1 VDDVAVVTSIDL
13 ERGFIEKSIGSKVPL
28 KVMRDKGRVDV
39 ELVLASTK
47 IAVVAPGEL
56 VWRKLGV
63 KLNVVGA
70 DTVAKANPLLH
81 GGLLVSDVASGSAAA
96 AAGIQKGD
104 ILVGLHLWETL
115 NPDNVAFV
123 LNHKDFATFQ
133 PLRFYL
139 ARDGKLRDGWINNI
153 P

>member
-1 VDDVAVVTSIDL
+1 VTDVA
-13 ERGFIEKSIGSKVPL
+13 
-28 KVMRDKGRVDV
+28 
-39 ELVLASTK
+39 A
-47 IAVVAPGEL
+47 
-56 VWRKLGV
+56 
-63 KLNVVGA
+63 
-70 DTVAKANPLLH
+70 
-81 GGLLVSDVASGSAAA
+81 GSAAST
-96 AAGIQKGD
+96 AGIQKGD

-139 ARDGKLRDGWINNI
+139 ARDGKLRDGWINGI

>member
-1 VDDVAVVTSIDL
+1 VI
-13 ERGFIEKSIGSKVPL
+13 
-28 KVMRDKGRVDV
+28 RDKSRVDL
-39 ELVLASTK
+39 ELVLASAK
-47 IAVVAPGEL
+47 VVVVAPGDL

-63 KLNVVGA
+63 KINAVGA
-70 DTVAKANPLLH
+70 EAVAKANPLLH
-81 GGLLVSDVASGSAAA
+81 GGLLVTDVATGSAAA

-115 NPDNVAFV
+115 NSDNVAFI

-139 ARDGKLRDGWINNI
+139 ARDSKLRDGWISNI